1 MFLFSLFSCSLLS
14 LFYAAHFLI
23 FYCCDS
29 AKIKHYIAIAIECC
43 SLLYWFFIILSH
55 IKQQRERKRRI
66 LRRKIKYSYNH
77 DANIIINGSRDNI
90 FLMLKPMLKFQEHI
104 SFFLSLSFS
113 SFFFNQQQQQQQQT
127 NHHKNIFINKIKTN
141 KFKWKSIISVC
152 VSSSYV
158 VVDNKTQIS
167 FKLYIEKNFSSF
179 CFKFKYDQIK
189 RD

>member
-1 MFLFSLFSCSLLS
+1 MAYCQNLICKFVSLFSFLLLSSLS

-113 SFFFNQQQQQQQQT
+113 SFFLT
-127 NHHKNIFINKIKTN
+127 NNNNNNKPTIIK
-141 KFKWKSIISVC
+141 I
-152 VSSSYV
+152 Y
-158 VVDNKTQIS
+158 
-167 FKLYIEKNFSSF
+167 L
-179 CFKFKYDQIK
+179 
-189 RD
+189 